1 MRVERWIEAVHG
13 RLYTAAWVAL
23 LIAGL
28 GAIAIWAI
36 GITALQETAEVTL
49 QRAVPEEPVTQDGTR
64 GAFVP
69 AGAAVQL
76 AIGVS
81 ALTGAL
87 GMLAFK
93 GYVRRV
99 WSRNYFDYDV
109 FRLVVRMRGA
119 ATRQRILRQLQ
130 QPMNRHQLARE
141 LGMDWKSVDRHVDL
155 LMRRGLL
162 EPVEG
167 SGERAYRLSERGRK
181 LLELL
186 EEFEELERDRP
197 SDR

>member
-1 MRVERWIEAVHG
+1 MRVERWIDAVHAKP
-13 RLYTAAWVAL
+13 YTAAWIILLLAGFV
-23 LIAGL
+23 LIASWTVG
-28 GAIAIWAI
+28 IATFREAS
-36 GITALQETAEVTL
+36 EVTV
-49 QRAVPEEPVTQDGTR
+49 QRAAPGEVSPQSETP
-64 GAFVP
+64 
-69 AGAAVQL
+69 GAAVPVGATLQL
-76 AIGVS
+76 ALGVT
-81 ALTGAL
+81 ALSGGL

-141 LGMDWKSVDRHVDL
+141 LGMDWKSVDRHVEL
-155 LMRRGLL
+155 LMRHGLL

-186 EEFEELERDRP
+186 EEVEELERERQ
-197 SDR
+197 RFG

>member
-1 MRVERWIEAVHG
+1 MRAERWIERVHS
-13 RLYTAAWVAL
+13 RLYTFVSMAL
-23 LIAGL
+23 LL
-28 GAIAIWAI
+28 
-36 GITALQETAEVTL
+36 
-49 QRAVPEEPVTQDGTR
+49 
-64 GAFVP
+64 
-69 AGAAVQL
+69 AGAAIVALWAFGQIAPQPSEVTVQRLRPEEERELGGGPVVAFPAPAQL
-76 AIGVS
+76 AVGA
-81 ALTGAL
+81 ALITGAL

-119 ATRQRILRQLQ
+119 STRQRILRQLV
-130 QPMNRHQLARE
+130 QPMNRYQLARE

-155 LMRRGLL
+155 LLRHGLL
-162 EPVEG
+162 ETVEG

-186 EEFEELERDRP
+186 EELSEIDREA
-197 SDR
+197 SREK

>member
-13 RLYTAAWVAL
+13 RFYTAAWVAL
-23 LIAGL
+23 LIAGSGL
-28 GAIAIWAI
+28 IATWAV
-36 GITALQETAEVTL
+36 GTTSLQEAPEVTV
-49 QRAVPEEPVTQDGTR
+49 QRAVPEESVPQDGTLSV
-64 GAFVP
+64 FVP
-69 AGAAVQL
+69 GGAAVQL

-81 ALTGAL
+81 ALSGAL

-119 ATRQRILRQLQ
+119 VTRQRILRQLQ

-155 LMRRGLL
+155 LMRHGLL

-167 SGERAYRLSERGRK
+167 SGERAYRLSERGRR

-186 EEFEELERDRP
+186 EEFDELERGR
-197 SDR
+197 ST